1 MRTTGVLVALVLL
14 LAGALAQAC
23 VAQAATID
31 VSTTE
36 DPAGGGACPGSPCS
50 LRQAVAFASSGD
62 TIQLAGKLGSPD
74 VYKLTQGSQIVVS
87 KSLTIVGNGIDESGV
102 NGAEN
107 LNGQSELER
116 ILKVT
121 GGTLHVEGVTFT
133 GGEDGN
139 DESFQDCGPC
149 ETLNANG
156 GGAIFNDGATVT
168 LHEVFFKSDGG
179 GGPAGGAI
187 GNEGTL
193 EMEGVTFSGDNS
205 AYGGGL
211 FSRGGIVDANG
222 ATFEEDGLDAFDG
235 GAIFLY
241 EGTDAT
247 LTNTTIV
254 DSGWASSFGGGI
266 DNDDSTL
273 RLTNDT
279 LSGNI
284 RGALETDG
292 SGGTTVQNTIIG
304 SGFSDNVDYDCV
316 PAGKENNAGTTTT
329 NAITLDKGN
338 NIDQDGVCGLDATG
352 DHSGVD
358 PKLVPITENGG
369 PVFTQALVHG
379 SAAIEGGN
387 EAACPATDARGV
399 ARPQGSVCD
408 IGAFE
413 ATLLGQPGAVTEP
426 ALAVNFESEELAA
439 TIKLAGEAGGFHF
452 LYGVAPGP
460 LTNETPVAPAG
471 VVSGE
476 DFEIAPLTGLSPGT
490 TYCYRAVADNASG
503 SVPASTILSFTTP
516 TEGGE
521 HPAEGT
527 CEQPPKGPEE
537 PAKGGEAPAKG
548 GGEAPKG
555 SGEVP
560 AKGGGEQPPAKTA
573 TVTPLPPP
581 VLGETLNVEIVSGKV
596 FVSLPSTGHAS
607 FAQPL
612 QAAIDSA
619 ALAPAFASAS
629 KGLKFI
635 PLSEAR
641 QIPVGSTLEATAGVA
656 RITTATA
663 TLGKTQSGE
672 FGSGIFKLLQPR
684 KQKGLTELDIVN
696 NHTAKQVCATS
707 GKKAAV
713 VAKHLSSKVLGRLN
727 GEAHGNF
734 ATHGQYSAST
744 VRGTAWSVANE
755 CDGTLTTVARGE
767 VSVFDFHRRKT
778 ITLFAG
784 QHYLAFHPHGP
795 LSSATVRG

>member
-1 MRTTGVLVALVLL
+1 MRTTGLLVALALL

-31 VSTTE
+31 VTTTE
-36 DPAGGGACPGSPCS
+36 DPAGLGSCPGSPCS

-62 TIQLAGKLGSPD
+62 TIQLAGKLGQPN

-87 KSLTIVGNGIDESGV
+87 KSLTVVGNGIYESAI

-107 LNGQSELER
+107 HPESAADER
-116 ILKVT
+116 MLKVT
-121 GGTLHVEGVTFT
+121 AGTLHVEGVTFT

-139 DESFQDCGPC
+139 DENFKSCSPC

-179 GGPAGGAI
+179 GGQPVGGAI
-187 GNEGTL
+187 GNAGAL
-193 EMEGVTFSGDNS
+193 DMEGVTFSGDG
-205 AYGGGL
+205 AAFGGGL
-211 FSRGGIVDANG
+211 FSRGGSVDANG
-222 ATFEEDGLDAFDG
+222 VTFEEDGLDAFDG
-235 GAIFLY
+235 GAVFLY
-241 EGTDAT
+241 SGAVAS

-254 DSGWASSFGGGI
+254 ASGWPSSFGGGI

-273 RLTNDT
+273 TLTNDT

-284 RGALETDG
+284 RGALETDVGG
-292 SGGTTVQNTIIG
+292 STTVQNTILG

-316 PAGKENNAGTTTT
+316 PAEKGNGAGTTTT
-329 NAITLDKGN
+329 DAITVDKGN
-338 NIDQDGVCGLDATG
+338 NIDQDGVCGLDAAG

-358 PKLVPITENGG
+358 PKLVPITDNGG
-369 PVFTQALVHG
+369 PVFTQALLHG
-379 SAAIEGGN
+379 SPAIEGGN

-426 ALAVNFESEELAA
+426 ALAVNFESEELAG
-439 TIKLAGEAGGFHF
+439 TIELAGEAGGFHF

-490 TYCYRAVADNASG
+490 TYCYQAVADNASG
-503 SVPASTILSFTTP
+503 SVPASSILSFTTP

-521 HPAEGT
+521 HPAEGV

-537 PAKGGEAPAKG
+537 PAKGGGEEPAKG
-548 GGEAPKG
+548 GGEAP
-555 SGEVP
+555 
-560 AKGGGEQPPAKTA
+560 AKGGGAPPSGKAA
-573 TVTPLPPP
+573 AVTPVTSPPVLPPP
-581 VLGETLNVEIVSGKV
+581 VLGETLNVEVVSGKV
-596 FVSLPSTGHAS
+596 FVELPSTGHAS
-607 FAQPL
+607 LAQPFR
-612 QAAIDSA
+612 AAIDSG
-619 ALAPAFASAS
+619 ALAPAFASVS
-629 KGLKFI
+629 KGTKFVPI
-635 PLSEAR
+635 SEVR

-663 TLGKTQSGE
+663 TIGTTQSGE
-672 FGSGIFKLLQPR
+672 FGAGIFKLLQPR
-684 KQKGLTELDIVN
+684 KLKGLTEMDIVDN
-696 NHTAKQVCATS
+696 RNAKQVCATL
-707 GKKAAV
+707 GKRAAV
-713 VAKHLSSKVLGRLN
+713 AAKHLSSKVLGRLN
-727 GEAHGNF
+727 GSAHGSF

-744 VRGTAWSVANE
+744 VRGTVWSVANQ
-755 CDGTLTTVARGE
+755 CSGTLTKVTRGE
-767 VSVFDFHRRKT
+767 VSVRDFRRRKT
-778 ITLFAG
+778 VTLFAG
-784 QHYLAFHPHGP
+784 QHYLAKAPG
-795 LSSATVRG
+795 